1 MDSDVLVRSAML
13 FEDGTGGRPGE
24 PVALPGPKDT
34 LPCPEG
40 GPGISVLLADTGAR
54 MIADADH
61 RVVWSTSGAAL
72 LASGRSCISIANGAL
87 GGRTR
92 HSDALLREI
101 LDEARLAAPRAVDQL
116 IAPEPSLRPELFVR
130 AQSYPGRGAPF
141 TLLTFRNL
149 AGELQGIPDLG
160 HLYGLT
166 GTEQRIV
173 AMMFQGQSVTEIA
186 QSVHKSVLTIRTHV
200 KRIYGKLNVGTKE
213 QLFSTVLKLMVD

>member
-13 FEDGTGGRPGE
+13 FEDGPGGRPHE
-24 PVALPGPKDT
+24 PVAHLELKDT
-34 LPCPEG
+34 LACHEA
-40 GPGISVLLADTGAR
+40 GPDLSVLLADSGAR
-54 MIADADH
+54 MITDADR

-87 GGRTR
+87 GGNTR
-92 HSDALLREI
+92 HSDGQLREI
-101 LDEARLAAPRAVDQL
+101 FDKAQLAAPHPVDEL
-116 IAPEPSLRPELFVR
+116 IASEPSRRPELFVR
-130 AQSYPGRGAPF
+130 AQSYSGPGAPF

-186 QSVHKSVLTIRTHV
+186 QAVHKSVLTIRTHV
-200 KRIYGKLNVGTKE
+200 KRIYDKLNVGTKE